1 MARTMSWNGA
11 ARLRVLIQ
19 EGSKELVD
27 EVARTLTM
35 LGHEVIDST
44 EFRGIGFAAAGG
56 GLDVAIVVVESA
68 EQQTLELIG
77 RLVKEATCPVVAILP
92 APDPA
97 FIWAAAKLGIFA
109 SVAHGGDPGELQSA
123 IDIAVQR
130 FADYHGLEGAFER
143 RAVVERAK
151 GILMERHCIGQEK
164 AFALLRE
171 QARRTNHKL
180 IDIADAVLATHG
192 LLPGQRSRE
201 RTDADEAP
209 SRAASH
215 TD

>member
-1 MARTMSWNGA
+1 MMSWNGA

-56 GLDVAIVVVESA
+56 PDVAVVAVESA

-77 RLVKEATCPVVAILP
+77 RVVKEATCPVVAILGV
-92 APDPA
+92 PDPA

-109 SVAHGGDPGELQSA
+109 SVPHGGDPGELQSA

-130 FADYHGLEGAFER
+130 FADYHGLEAAFER

-192 LLPGQRSRE
+192 LLPGQQSRR
-201 RTDADEAP
+201 RTAADEAP

-215 TD
+215 AD